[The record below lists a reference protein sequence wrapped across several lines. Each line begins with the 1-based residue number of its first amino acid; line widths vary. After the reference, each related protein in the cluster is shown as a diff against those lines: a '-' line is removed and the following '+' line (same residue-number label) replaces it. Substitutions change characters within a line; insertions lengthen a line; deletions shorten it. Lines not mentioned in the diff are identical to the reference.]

1 MTRPLLYSFRRC
13 PYAIRAR
20 LAIASA
26 GIPVELR
33 EVVLQ
38 KKPDAFLQASPSG
51 TVPCLVSAGEAIDES
66 LDVMLWALSQHDP
79 DGWLDMPDEG
89 FERIAQNDGAFK
101 AALDRTKYAGRYPGD
116 PIQRNSVVSHRRSW
130 RSSTSGS
137 TAGSSAARP
146 SPTTPYFRLSASSP
160 LSTRPG
166 STAQPWPDLQLW
178 LETFLASS
186 RFECV
191 MAKYEPWQAGDPPVV
206 FFPVKCLGPCL
217 HNDWRTPHSLSV
229 LFVPVW
235 VVDHRRLL
243 RGRCFT
249 SGDQPHMAVILPPRS
264 NPAGSPVRPGF

>member
-101 AALDRTKYAGRYPGD
+101 AALDRTKYAGRYPGSD
-116 PIQRNSVVSHRRSW
+116 PEEQR
-130 RSSTSGS
+130 GL
-137 TAGSSAARP
+137 ASAILAELDQQIDGWIFGRP
-146 SPTTPYFRLSASSP
+146 TLADYAILPFVRQFAFVDKTWFD
-160 LSTRPG
+160 
-166 STAQPWPDLQLW
+166 AQPWPDLQLW

-206 FFPVKCLGPCL
+206 FP
-217 HNDWRTPHSLSV
+217 
-229 LFVPVW
+229 
-235 VVDHRRLL
+235 
-243 RGRCFT
+243 
-249 SGDQPHMAVILPPRS
+249 
-264 NPAGSPVRPGF
+264 

>member
-1 MTRPLLYSFRRC
+1 MAPVPVHCAGLLHRRARHRCLSRSSGLTRPLICHENAWDLSFELATRPRNTLDCIRDTAPALLIPTLPLCHPRAVGDRLGRHSGGIARSRAARR
-13 PYAIRAR
+13 
-20 LAIASA
+20 S
-26 GIPVELR
+26 
-33 EVVLQ
+33 
-38 KKPDAFLQASPSG
+38 PDAFLQASPSG

-101 AALDRTKYAGRYPGD
+101 AALDRTKYAGRYPGIRSRGTAWSRIGD
-116 PIQRNSVVSHRRSW
+116 PGGARPADR
-130 RSSTSGS
+130 

-146 SPTTPYFRLSASSP
+146 SPITPYFRLFASSP

-166 STAQPWPDLQLW
+166 STPSPGPICSCW

-206 FFPVKCLGPCL
+206 FP
-217 HNDWRTPHSLSV
+217 
-229 LFVPVW
+229 
-235 VVDHRRLL
+235 
-243 RGRCFT
+243 
-249 SGDQPHMAVILPPRS
+249 
-264 NPAGSPVRPGF
+264 